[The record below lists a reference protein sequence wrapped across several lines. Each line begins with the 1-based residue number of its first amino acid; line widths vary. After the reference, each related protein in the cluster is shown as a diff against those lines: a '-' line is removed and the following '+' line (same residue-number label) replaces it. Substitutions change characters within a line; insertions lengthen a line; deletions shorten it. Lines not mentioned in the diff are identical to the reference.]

1 MPLVNIKHNKKIF
14 LGGKFAAQNLAKSES
29 C

>member
-1 MPLVNIKHNKKIF
+1 MPLVNIHNKKNI

-29 C
+29 